1 MSTQHPEPE
10 SERVALL
17 FIVLLIIFTG
27 FLILSGCVNRRLVE
41 SYDNYLG
48 TAGKEYMN
56 YVEEDKSLDTN
67 SKLLRRI
74 NHEQAQK
81 TVQKFKTTKWS
92 W

>member
-27 FLILSGCVNRRLVE
+27 FLILSGCVNKRLVE

-67 SKLLRRI
+67 SKLLRKL
-74 NHEQAQK
+74 NHEQASK
-81 TVQKFKTTKWS
+81 TVAKFKQTRWS

>member
-27 FLILSGCVNRRLVE
+27 FLILSGCVNKALVE
-41 SYDNYLG
+41 SYDQYLN
-48 TAGKEYMN
+48 TAGTEYIE
-56 YVEEDKSLDTN
+56 YVDKDNTLDAD